1 VEQEVAE
8 DDKPIDVK
16 EEKKPSATELSSPL
30 LSSLLKAPSNVSL
43 QPILA
48 QQVESRTNLD
58 AHVEPKS
65 ETDNRILLVDANDV
79 DIDDVEEIEPDLSPE
94 AQL

>member
-1 VEQEVAE
+1 ME
-8 DDKPIDVK
+8 DAKQDIVK

-30 LSSLLKAPSNVSL
+30 LSSLLKAPSNVAL

-48 QQVESRTNLD
+48 QQVESTPKLNS
-58 AHVEPKS
+58 EPTVDPKP
-65 ETDNRILLVDANDV
+65 EVDGRILLVDAHDV

-94 AQL
+94 ADM